1 MPSIPVPMTPREFTE
16 FSIYLQQRPG
26 ELAGVLEAAQLAG
39 VEILSVSTTEH
50 LERGC
55 VRLIGRPEG
64 VLREVCE
71 RLVEAGVGPVVEAP
85 VLGIEIDNRPGVVR
99 DLAILMADN
108 RVNVRYCY
116 LVPPIGGA
124 GSALCV
130 FRLDEHERAMDVI
143 AKADWPTGVHGGG
156 TAA

>member
-1 MPSIPVPMTPREFTE
+1 MAVPMTPREFTE

-26 ELAGVLEAAQLAG
+26 ELAGVLDAAQMAG
-39 VEILSVSTTEH
+39 VELLSVSTSEH

-55 VRLIGRPEG
+55 VRLIGQPEQA
-64 VLREVCE
+64 LRQVCE
-71 RLVEAGVGPVVEAP
+71 RLVEAGAGPVVESPMLA
-85 VLGIEIDNRPGVVR
+85 VDMDNRPGVVR

-116 LVPPIGGA
+116 LVPPIGGQ

-130 FRLDEHERAMDVI
+130 FRLDEHERGMEIVT
-143 AKADWPTGVHGGG
+143 KADWPVGVGGG
-156 TAA
+156 ESAA

>member
-1 MPSIPVPMTPREFTE
+1 MTPREFTE

-50 LERGC
+50 LDRGC
-55 VRLIGRPEG
+55 VRLIGQPEG
-64 VLREVCE
+64 VLRDVCE

-108 RVNVRYCY
+108 RINVRYCY

-130 FRLDEHERAMDVI
+130 FRLDEHERALEVI
-143 AKADWPTGVHGGG
+143 AKADWPAGVHGGG

>member
-1 MPSIPVPMTPREFTE
+1 MTPREFTE

-50 LERGC
+50 LDRGC
-55 VRLIGRPEG
+55 VRLIGQPEG
-64 VLREVCE
+64 VLRDVCE

-108 RVNVRYCY
+108 RINVRYCY
-116 LVPPIGGA
+116 LVPPIGGT

-130 FRLDEHERAMDVI
+130 FRLDEHERALEVI

>member
-1 MPSIPVPMTPREFTE
+1 MTPRELTE

-39 VEILSVSTTEH
+39 VEIHSVSTAEH
-50 LERGC
+50 NDRGC
-55 VRLIGRPEG
+55 VRLIGHPEAA
-64 VLREVCE
+64 LREVCE
-71 RLVEAGVGPVVEAP
+71 RLVEAGVGPVVESP
-85 VLGIEIDNRPGVVR
+85 VVGVEIDNRPGVVR

-116 LVPPIGGA
+116 LIPPIGGQ

-130 FRLDEHERAMDVI
+130 FRLDEHERAMELI
-143 AKADWPTGVHGGG
+143 AKADWPSSVLGGG
-156 TAA
+156 SAA

>member
-39 VEILSVSTTEH
+39 VEIHSVSTAEH
-50 LERGC
+50 LDRGC
-55 VRLIGRPEG
+55 VRVIGQPEA

-85 VLGIEIDNRPGVVR
+85 VMGVEIDNRPGVVR

-116 LVPPIGGA
+116 LVPPIGGQ

-130 FRLDEHERAMDVI
+130 FRLDEHDRAMEVV
-143 AKADWPTGVHGGG
+143 AKADWPTGVRGGE